1 MSGPIF
7 VVGTSPVCRLI
18 VALGKLWQTRP
29 LLERRSQQARDSSS
43 PGLLGLA
50 APSLRRWRKHA
61 VPDERLPAEQWLLL
75 LVAPALLGR
84 LRRRRRCQ
92 PRGRDSTKGGERK
105 QERDPGL
112 AQVRL
117 GSARREGQSSLG
129 RDGAN
134 VKQRGGP
141 GWAAARRGDP

>member
-1 MSGPIF
+1 MSISGPIF
-7 VVGTSPVCRLI
+7 MVDTSPVCRLI

-50 APSLRRWRKHA
+50 AQPLRRWRKHA

-84 LRRRRRCQ
+84 LRRRRRYQ
-92 PRGRDSTKGGERK
+92 P
-105 QERDPGL
+105 
-112 AQVRL
+112 
-117 GSARREGQSSLG
+117 RREGLNEG
-129 RDGAN
+129 RGHEKAP
-134 VKQRGGP
+134 VGKWRYCKQTTGEQEETWWWR
-141 GWAAARRGDP
+141 AALAPFATEEML